1 VSIRELGIA
10 MLAGL
15 YLSGAAVSR
24 QVKSA
29 PQSPPASA
37 ELEYEAFC
45 KKDEKEKRRLFRA
58 APVDQKAV
66 LARTQMERWL
76 EANRSSLSNEQLAVL
91 QELIP
96 TVTADLF
103 QSNSEAKAK
112 MQSFEARASS
122 VFKGIQLDE
131 MGPSG
136 PCLAKKR

>member
-1 VSIRELGIA
+1 
-10 MLAGL
+10 M
-15 YLSGAAVSR
+15 SGAPVSR
-24 QVKSA
+24 QVKPA

-45 KKDEKEKRRLFRA
+45 KKDEKEKRQLFRA
-58 APVDQKAV
+58 ATADQKAV

-96 TVTADLF
+96 TVTPDLF
-103 QSNSEAKAK
+103 QSTSEAKAR
-112 MQSFEARASS
+112 MQSFEARAGS
-122 VFKGIQLDE
+122 VFKGIQLDA

-136 PCLAKKR
+136 PCLAKKP